1 MEMLKDILLVLGRII
16 TILPL
21 LLGVTIFMGKR
32 AIGELPVFDFLIVLT
47 LGSVVGAD
55 IADPNVKHLPTAIAI
70 IGIGLLERFVAH
82 IKLTNRKIGQALTF
96 EPTIVIKDGQFLR
109 KNMKKI
115 RYSIDNILLMLRQ
128 NDVFYIED
136 VALGI
141 IEANGKLSVFRKAE
155 KDTPNREDFGILKQT
170 DSIPLPIIIDG
181 KLYKSVLTSL
191 QVDEAWLIAMLKK
204 QGVNAIDDVFFA
216 SLTENL
222 SLYVT
227 LNDNDMKLPP
237 LYQ

>member
-82 IKLTNRKIGQALTF
+82 IKLTNRKIGRALTF

-191 QVDEAWLIAMLKK
+191 QVDEAWLIAMLRK

>member
-1 MEMLKDILLVLGRII
+1 METLKDVFLVLGRII

-55 IADPNVKHLPTAIAI
+55 IADPSVKHFPTAVAI
-70 IGIGLLERFVAH
+70 MGIGLLERFVAH
-82 IKLTNRKIGQALTF
+82 IKLTNRKIGRALTF

-128 NDVFYIED
+128 NDVFYTED
-136 VALGI
+136 VELGI

-170 DSIPLPIIIDG
+170 DSISLPIIIDG

-191 QVDEAWLIAMLKK
+191 QVDEAWLIEKLER
-204 QGVNAIDDVFFA
+204 QGINQIEDAFFA

-227 LNDNDMKLPP
+227 MNCTDLEVPP
-237 LYQ
+237 LYH